1 MKMATVLIAI
11 DESKFAENAF
21 RWYVDNFHK
30 PDNKVVLLHVIEN
43 LGIQDMSPARY
54 MELQKEAKD
63 KAEALKHKYTALAKE
78 LGVESADIQIKTSD
92 KPEHSIVDTA
102 DKLKVT
108 YIVSGS
114 RGMGVIRRT
123 ILGSTSDFILHHAHC
138 PVLICRCE

>member
-1 MKMATVLIAI
+1 M
-11 DESKFAENAF
+11 
-21 RWYVDNFHK
+21 
-30 PDNKVVLLHVIEN
+30 
-43 LGIQDMSPARY
+43 GIQDMSPARY